1 MKPAFSSL
9 GYLRLGVASPAVQVA
24 DVDFNRIEIMRT
36 LKRLHDDHVQ
46 LAVFPELC
54 ITGYTCGDLF
64 YQTLLLEKAQQA
76 LMVLAREAGQ
86 LGMAAVVGL
95 PLRVDGALFN
105 CAAFLA
111 EGRVLGL
118 VPKTF
123 LPNTNEFYEERWFAS
138 ALQCS
143 RDTLWMAG
151 EQVPFGTD
159 LLFQSRNDARCVV
172 GIEIC
177 EDLWSISPPSQGQA
191 QAGATVLVNLS
202 ASPETLG
209 KFAYRRDLVVS
220 QSARCLAAYAYASAG
235 PGESSTDLVYAGHSL
250 IAENGQLLGETSR
263 FRFDSTVAI
272 TDIDLMRL
280 ANERLRNNNFSRAKA
295 HSQWRRQDFS
305 WRDPEMNIL
314 FRQVNPQPFVPGEE
328 HERSERC
335 REIFSLQ
342 TTALARRVRHIGAVK
357 AVIGISGGLDS
368 TLALLVTVRAFDLLQ
383 RERCDIVALTMP
395 GFGTTGR
402 TRRNAEKLAGMLGV
416 TLRVI
421 PIDEAVRL
429 HFRDI
434 GHDEGQHDVTY
445 ENSQARER
453 TQILMDVANQIGG
466 LVVGTGDLSELA
478 LGWCTYNA
486 DHMSMYAV
494 NAGVPK
500 TLVRYVVAW
509 CADSEF
515 DGEES
520 AVLHDICDTPVS
532 PELLPPDDQGDIRQK
547 TEETIG
553 PYLLHDFFLFQAVRL
568 NFPPDRI
575 LFLAQQAFGDQFDR
589 KTLLRWMKNFYRRL
603 FSQQFKRS
611 CLPDGPK
618 IGSVALSPRGDW
630 RMPSDAAGELWLK
643 QLEDL
648 ERNAGFMGR

>member
-532 PELLPPDDQGDIRQK
+532 PELLPPDDSVP
-547 TEETIG
+547 G
-553 PYLLHDFFLFQAVRL
+553 PAGVR
-568 NFPPDRI
+568 
-575 LFLAQQAFGDQFDR
+575 
-589 KTLLRWMKNFYRRL
+589 
-603 FSQQFKRS
+603 RS
-611 CLPDGPK
+611 
-618 IGSVALSPRGDW
+618 V
-630 RMPSDAAGELWLK
+630 
-643 QLEDL
+643 
-648 ERNAGFMGR
+648 